1 MARLDVYEPLYM
13 QNQSTWIGEIIAAT
27 PTVIAIS
34 DGFRQG
40 DYYGNFKYKNGDIA
54 SGTVT
59 NYNYFEGYAIQYSA
73 TGLKLNAKTVQNLV
87 NSGNADGLMALAL
100 NGNDIIDASSLG
112 DTSPG
117 EVENTLWGFNGNDK
131 IYGSAGIDDI
141 SGGNGN
147 DLINGDEGDDILS
160 GDNGNDVING
170 GNGVDILFG
179 GDGND
184 KIYGSAG
191 IDDISGGNGNDL
203 INGDEG
209 DDILSG
215 DNGNDVING
224 GNGVD
229 ILFGGDGNDKI
240 YGGEGDDSLFG
251 NNGNDV
257 INGGNGDDLIFGE
270 LGKDTLTGGPG
281 LNSFFFD
288 TKLGSSN
295 VDKITDFVSGDDTL
309 FLDVSIF
316 TNLPESL
323 NLGDLADNLVIG
335 TKALDSND
343 YLIFNPKTHSLS
355 YDADASGAGKA
366 VDFVILTGVNTISAD
381 DIWV

>member
-1 MARLDVYEPLYM
+1 
-13 QNQSTWIGEIIAAT
+13 
-27 PTVIAIS
+27 
-34 DGFRQG
+34 
-40 DYYGNFKYKNGDIA
+40 
-54 SGTVT
+54 
-59 NYNYFEGYAIQYSA
+59 
-73 TGLKLNAKTVQNLV
+73 
-87 NSGNADGLMALAL
+87 
-100 NGNDIIDASSLG
+100 
-112 DTSPG
+112 
-117 EVENTLWGFNGNDK
+117 
-131 IYGSAGIDDI
+131 
-141 SGGNGN
+141 
-147 DLINGDEGDDILS
+147 
-160 GDNGNDVING
+160 
-170 GNGVDILFG
+170 
-179 GDGND
+179 
-184 KIYGSAG
+184 
-191 IDDISGGNGNDL
+191 
-203 INGDEG
+203 
-209 DDILSG
+209 
-215 DNGNDVING
+215 
-224 GNGVD
+224 
-229 ILFGGDGNDKI
+229 
-240 YGGEGDDSLFG
+240 
-251 NNGNDV
+251 
-257 INGGNGDDLIFGE
+257 LIFGE

>member
-117 EVENTLWGFNGNDK
+117 EVENTLWGFN
-131 IYGSAGIDDI
+131 
-141 SGGNGN
+141 
-147 DLINGDEGDDILS
+147 
-160 GDNGNDVING
+160 
-170 GNGVDILFG
+170 
-179 GDGND
+179 GND